1 MTNSLL
7 KNKKLLNDDIIEF
20 SYNNE
25 LFSNE
30 ISNVI
35 TTFKDNYNQE
45 KLTNN
50 DKEIIYKFY
59 DTNRNNIDLYKKIIG
74 NFMTLIKYLSNNN
87 EKNVSISKINEKI
100 ESTLSKEFL
109 GIFKNE
115 DDNKEKNNNSSD
127 LTVNKTISIFEYFLN
142 FIFKAIKKDLEE
154 YGLNFDDKKS
164 EKKAR
169 DELEK
174 YFKNEEDDDNLEN
187 RRIINTNNLALA
199 LKWFMIIVLF
209 DEKDKENKIKG
220 NKKNLMNYL
229 NVADLWDKGTFKDN
243 KFNSDLGIL
252 KKFNIQVNKIFWL
265 YDFLTEG
272 EEEEDPE
279 KEIKDY
285 INEKSGGPPQNPK
298 PNEDDINETETESDI
313 SDDDNNGG
321 SDNGNGDDVGD

>member
-1 MTNSLL
+1 
-7 KNKKLLNDDIIEF
+7 
-20 SYNNE
+20 
-25 LFSNE
+25 
-30 ISNVI
+30 
-35 TTFKDNYNQE
+35 
-45 KLTNN
+45 
-50 DKEIIYKFY
+50 
-59 DTNRNNIDLYKKIIG
+59 
-74 NFMTLIKYLSNNN
+74 MTLIKYLSNNN

-142 FIFKAIKKDLEE
+142 FIFKAIKKDLKE
-154 YGLNFDDKKS
+154 YGLGFDDKKS

-252 KKFNIQVNKIFWL
+252 KKFNIQVNKIIWL

-272 EEEEDPE
+272 EEEEDLE

-298 PNEDDINETETESDI
+298 PKPDDSDETESESDK

-321 SDNGNGDDVGD
+321 SDNGNGDDDVGD